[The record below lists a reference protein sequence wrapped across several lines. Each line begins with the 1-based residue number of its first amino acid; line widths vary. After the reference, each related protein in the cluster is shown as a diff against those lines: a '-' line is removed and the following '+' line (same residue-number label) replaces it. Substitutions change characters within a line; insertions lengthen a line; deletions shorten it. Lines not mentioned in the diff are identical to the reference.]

1 MCTNTGLHIGS
12 LQINRAMLMFFT
24 HDKSA
29 CKHRTWVPENLHTG
43 RNFHQLIFQWP
54 KVLFQSTKA
63 HFLHSTFWKFPFM
76 LHSPL
81 IKYINI
87 IFLQCRYIYTFLG
100 DALCVFILTLKTL
113 QLQHLQF
120 CGLLE
125 GTEMEIVESSG
136 GITHLLSPS

>member
-1 MCTNTGLHIGS
+1 
-12 LQINRAMLMFFT
+12 
-24 HDKSA
+24 
-29 CKHRTWVPENLHTG
+29 
-43 RNFHQLIFQWP
+43 
-54 KVLFQSTKA
+54 
-63 HFLHSTFWKFPFM
+63 M

-100 DALCVFILTLKTL
+100 DALCVFILTLEIL

-125 GTEMEIVESSG
+125 GTETEIVESSG
-136 GITHLLSPS
+136 GITHLPSPS